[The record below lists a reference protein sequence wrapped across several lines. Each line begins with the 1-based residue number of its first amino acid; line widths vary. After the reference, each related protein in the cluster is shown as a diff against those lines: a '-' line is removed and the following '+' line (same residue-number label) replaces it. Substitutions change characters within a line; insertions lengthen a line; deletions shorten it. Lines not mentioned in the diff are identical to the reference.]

1 MTLSQKSIESFKN
14 KPEQEIW
21 NYVNAL
27 QQLQNAIFNI
37 EKNEN
42 DPDILKDLAQRAL
55 DIGNEITAILEL
67 LEDKIEG

>member
-1 MTLSQKSIESFKN
+1 MTLSQKSIDSFKH
-14 KPEQEIW
+14 KSEQDIW
-21 NYVNAL
+21 IYVNAL

-37 EKNEN
+37 EKTEN

-67 LEDKIEG
+67 LEDKIED

>member
-1 MTLSQKSIESFKN
+1 MTLSQKSIDSFKN

-21 NYVNAL
+21 IYVNAL
-27 QQLQNAIFNI
+27 QQLQNAIFYI

-55 DIGNEITAILEL
+55 DIGNEINAILEL
-67 LEDKIEG
+67 LEDKIED

>member
-1 MTLSQKSIESFKN
+1 MTLSRKSIDSFKH
-14 KPEQEIW
+14 KPEQDIW
-21 NYVNAL
+21 IYVNAL
-27 QQLQNAIFNI
+27 QQLQNAVFNI

-55 DIGNEITAILEL
+55 DIGNEITAILKL